1 MRFRSQQ
8 ALARAKWERYNK
20 TRITDNV
27 TISCA
32 PIYWADVNWV
42 IEVTL
47 PNKQG
52 TEEKGRYII
61 KQINTTISAEGKQ
74 TITAMR
80 YYPYYDE

>member
-1 MRFRSQQ
+1 MELTNS
-8 ALARAKWERYNK
+8 ANSTNATYAR
-20 TRITDNV
+20 TFM
-27 TISCA
+27 
-32 PIYWADVNWV
+32 
-42 IEVTL
+42 L